1 MRSDERD
8 VMTLRGAA
16 GLFSAGILV
25 GGLSLALIQRIGQP
39 GDPGTVASTEV
50 PSEGESTDQI
60 AALRAEY
67 DRRISALTAENKALQ
82 EEAEKFHAVLLAL
95 QRSASPPPR
104 LSVAES
110 QQRAASAAKQR
121 ATENLLAAGYS
132 ADRIEY
138 LQRRAEEL
146 AAQHRREVSDRL
158 SKGQRLLDQEKFL
171 GIAVAP
177 DFALKYEIGDAEYER
192 YLAALKRPTAVVVG
206 EVLKGGVADSVGI
219 MTGDE
224 IVTYNNK
231 RIFNKG
237 QLDGLTSRQDTD
249 IAGQLVPITVRRG
262 DQTMQ
267 MMVPKGQELS
277 VRPPLPG
284 FIVPAGPPAAAVPP
298 LSGVRPPATN

>member
-1 MRSDERD
+1 
-8 VMTLRGAA
+8 MTLRSGV

-39 GDPGTVASTEV
+39 GDPGTVASAEV
-50 PSEGESTDQI
+50 PAAGESTDQI

-67 DRRISALTAENKALQ
+67 DGRISALTAENKALQ
-82 EEAEKFHAVLLAL
+82 EESEKFHAVLEAL
-95 QRSASPPPR
+95 KKSGASPPPR
-104 LSVAES
+104 LSIAET
-110 QQRAASAAKQR
+110 QQRAASAARQR
-121 ATENLLAAGYS
+121 ATEKLLAAGYS

-138 LQRRAEEL
+138 LQRQAEEL

-158 SKGQRLLDQEKFL
+158 SKGQRLDLEKL
-171 GIAVAP
+171 SGISFEP

-192 YLAALKRPTAVVVG
+192 YLAALNRPTALVVG
-206 EVLKGGVADSVGI
+206 EVLKGGVADSAGI

-231 RIFNKG
+231 RIFNRG
-237 QLDGLTSRQDTD
+237 QLDGLTKPQDTD

-262 DQTMQ
+262 GQTMQ

-277 VRPPLPG
+277 VRPPLP
-284 FIVPAGPPAAAVPP
+284 VMPAGPPPAAVPP
-298 LSGVRPPATN
+298 PSLARPPATN